1 MNRIIAYLPCYNEEE
16 NIRPLVEA
24 WEAEVPALAA
34 EGFSLRL
41 VAIDDRSTDGTLYV
55 LRMLEARYRNFS
67 VVVHARNRGLG
78 GALDTAVSSF
88 LKEAGPGDLMAF
100 MDGDNTHRPK
110 FLRPMLRKALVGAGC
125 VIASRYRKGA
135 EIYGLPRR
143 RLFLSE
149 AARLFYFL
157 VLHVPGVRD
166 YTCGFRLYAYEC
178 LKKARAL
185 YGSRLITQQRS
196 FSCMME
202 LLYKL
207 YRSGCRFDE
216 SPFVLY
222 YGDKKGASKMKA
234 LRTAWDSVV
243 CALSLRAGHI

>member
-1 MNRIIAYLPCYNEEE
+1 LNRLIAFLPCYNEEE
-16 NIRPLVEA
+16 NIRPLARA
-24 WEAEVPALAA
+24 WEDEAPALAA
-34 EGFSLRL
+34 EGFALKL
-41 VAIDDRSTDGTLYV
+41 YAIDDKSTDGTLV
-55 LRMLEARYRNFS
+55 ILRALESELSGFGVIA
-67 VVVHARNRGLG
+67 HERNRGLG
-78 GALDTAVSSF
+78 GALDTAVSRF
-88 LKEAGPGDLMAF
+88 LAEAGPGDYMAF
-100 MDGDNTHRPK
+100 MDGDNTHRPVY
-110 FLRPMLRKALVGAGC
+110 LHQMLRKARVGAGC

-135 EIYGLPRR
+135 EIKGLPRR
-143 RLFLSE
+143 RRLMSS
-149 AARLFYFL
+149 AARFFYGL

-178 LKKARAL
+178 LEKARER
-185 YGSRLITQQRS
+185 YGGRLITQRS

-234 LRTAWDSVV
+234 LKTAWDSVV
-243 CALSLRAGHI
+243 CALSLRTEHI